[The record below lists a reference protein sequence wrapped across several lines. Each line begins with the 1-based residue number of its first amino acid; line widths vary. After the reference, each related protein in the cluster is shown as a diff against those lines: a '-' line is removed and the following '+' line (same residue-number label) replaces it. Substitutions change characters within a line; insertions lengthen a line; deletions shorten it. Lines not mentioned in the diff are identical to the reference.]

1 MEPTRQ
7 VVRQVGLGQAAVG
20 FTINSLGVC
29 LVLLARDLDTVPAEL
44 IWLSSSFGLGL
55 LVVGAAG
62 RLILRVGPHRALS
75 GAAVVAAVGVAL
87 LGAAVNAG
95 AAAAGALLLG
105 LGAAGLVLVT
115 PALLRGPGAAAQLAR
130 VNAVASTTGV
140 LGPLALGALDSAGV
154 TGRLALL
161 VAVPPLLVLAV
172 GAGRGDT
179 SAAPEPVE
187 AAPSR
192 RAVGGAWIALVLA
205 VSIEF
210 CFTIWA
216 GARLQATGLP
226 PAAAVAAVSVFLVGM
241 ASGRFA
247 APWLI
252 RRGLAMVPLSVAATI
267 AGTLLVAL
275 PPAPALVVVGLGVAG
290 VGVAAL
296 YPVCLARLVHVPGL
310 TAARSAAYG
319 ALASG
324 TAILAAPA
332 VLVAVGEA
340 VDLRTAYLVTV
351 LPLAVLLLVVGRL
364 PVRRASGELSRRGR

>member
-29 LVLLARDLDTVPAEL
+29 LVLLARDLDAVPAEL
-44 IWLSSSFGLGL
+44 VWLSSSFGLGL

-75 GAAVVAAVGVAL
+75 GASVVAAVGVAL
-87 LGAAVNAG
+87 LGAAVSAG

-140 LGPLALGALDSAGV
+140 LGPLALGALDSVGV

-172 GAGRGDT
+172 GAWRGHT
-179 SAAPEPVE
+179 ATVPEPVE
-187 AAPSR
+187 AVASR
-192 RAVGGAWIALVLA
+192 RAVGVAWVALVLA

-226 PAAAVAAVSVFLVGM
+226 AAAAVAAVSAFLVGM
-241 ASGRFA
+241 AAGRFA

-252 RRGLAMVPLSVAATI
+252 RRGLATVPLSVTVTVV
-267 AGTLLVAL
+267 GTLLVAL
-275 PPAPALVVVGLGVAG
+275 PSAPALVIVGLGIAG
-290 VGVAAL
+290 LGVAAL

-340 VDLRTAYLVTV
+340 VDLRVAYLVTV
-351 LPLAVLLLVVGRL
+351 LPLAALLLVVGWL
-364 PVRRASGELSRRGR
+364 PLRRAAGELSRQGQ